1 MSNPNKPGTQSAAR
15 SAVAN
20 ATGGDSMTV
29 TRDDVGELS
38 LPKGAEAMLT
48 RDMTKAD
55 LNAFLNDSESEFAPQ
70 ILSLEPGM
78 KIEGILEG
86 YGKPTE
92 FTTKDQQTGNEVTRT
107 VNTFIIKALHGN
119 MRVSILSS
127 VQLDAKLPPFIGDRV
142 SIARGPDVKS
152 RSNAAFRIA
161 DYVVKGPPVNGKE
174 RSKMWASQAQP
185 RIAIDVPALPPGSN
199 SEAMEGGED
208 TAA

>member
-1 MSNPNKPGTQSAAR
+1 MSTPNKPGNQSAR
-15 SAVAN
+15 NAVAN
-20 ATGGDSMTV
+20 ASGSESMTV
-29 TRDDVGELS
+29 TRDDVSEVS
-38 LPKGAEAMLT
+38 LPKGSEAMLT
-48 RDMTKAD
+48 RDMSSQD
-55 LNAFLNDSESEFAPQ
+55 FNAFLNDGDSEFAPQ

-92 FTTKDQQTGNEVTRT
+92 FTTKDPATGNDVTRT
-107 VNTFIIKALHGN
+107 VNTFIVKALSGN

-142 SIARGPDVKS
+142 AIARGQDIKS

-161 DYVVKGPPVNGKE
+161 NYVVKGPPVSGKNRAE
-174 RSKMWASQAQP
+174 MWASKALP
-185 RIAIDVPALPPGSN
+185 KPVIDIPALTAGSAA
-199 SEAMEGGED
+199 EAPQGAED

>member
-1 MSNPNKPGTQSAAR
+1 
-15 SAVAN
+15 
-20 ATGGDSMTV
+20 MTV
-29 TRDDVGELS
+29 TRDDIGEIS
-38 LPKGAEAMLT
+38 LPKGHEAMLS
-48 RDMTKAD
+48 RDMTKAEFD
-55 LNAFLNDSESEFAPQ
+55 AFLNDGESEFAPQ
-70 ILSLEPGM
+70 ILSLEPNM

-107 VNTFIIKALHGN
+107 VNTFVLKNLHSN

-142 SIARGPDVKS
+142 SIARGPDIKS

-161 DYVVKGPPVNGKE
+161 NYVVKGPPVNGKD
-174 RSKMWASQAQP
+174 RAKMWASQALP
-185 RIAIDVPALPPGSN
+185 KPIIDVPALPAGA
-199 SEAMEGGED
+199 SETMEGGED